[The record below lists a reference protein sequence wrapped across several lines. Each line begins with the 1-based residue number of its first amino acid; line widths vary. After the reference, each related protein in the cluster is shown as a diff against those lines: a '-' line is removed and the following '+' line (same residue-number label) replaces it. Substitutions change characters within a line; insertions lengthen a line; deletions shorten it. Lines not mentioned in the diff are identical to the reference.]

1 MKKYV
6 IYSLILHVAL
16 IALALFIAQ
25 EKKEGGAPPFYA
37 RIITPD
43 ELKEGDRPGGRSLPK
58 GVAPRKG
65 AKKSSA
71 ARRNEEADTKGMKLP
86 GKTGPGKSLQ
96 KESPSVRP
104 QIPEAGGGGEQ
115 KGVERFRG
123 HESTSPAPSKPLK
136 EKLFDKDI
144 IGKLAQKEK
153 EGKKPDSA
161 ITFDTKEFQYYGYLQ
176 RLKEKI
182 EHIWKYPSEAAER
195 GLYGDLYIRFTI
207 KKDGKLG
214 AVELVRTS
222 GHKSL
227 DDAAI
232 KALKDAEPYWP
243 IPDELEKD
251 GFTITGHFVY
261 SIYGTYIR

>member
-1 MKKYV
+1 MKRYV
-6 IYSLILHVAL
+6 IYSLILHAAL

-25 EKKEGGAPPFYA
+25 EKKEGGTPPFYA
-37 RIITPD
+37 RIVTPD
-43 ELKEGDRPGGRSLPK
+43 ELKEGNRPGGRSLPK

-65 AKKSSA
+65 TKESSA
-71 ARRNEEADTKGMKLP
+71 ARKSDKTETVMKLP
-86 GKTGPGKSLQ
+86 GESSPGKSLQ
-96 KESPSVRP
+96 KESSTAR
-104 QIPEAGGGGEQ
+104 QRIPEVGGEGEQ
-115 KGVERFRG
+115 QGAEIFRG
-123 HESTSPAPSKPLK
+123 HESTSPAPPKPLK

-144 IGKLAQKEK
+144 IGRLAQKQREEK
-153 EGKKPDSA
+153 KTDSG

-182 EHIWKYPSEAAER
+182 EGIWKYPSEAAER

-207 KKDGKLG
+207 KKNGKLG
-214 AVELVRTS
+214 AIELVRTS

-232 KALKDAEPYWP
+232 RALKDAEPYWP

-261 SIYGTYIR
+261 SMYGLHIR

>member
-6 IYSLILHVAL
+6 IYSLILHAAL

-25 EKKEGGAPPFYA
+25 EKKEGGTPPFYA
-37 RIITPD
+37 RIVTPD

-65 AKKSSA
+65 AKESSA
-71 ARRNEEADTKGMKLP
+71 ARKSDKRETVMKLP
-86 GKTGPGKSLQ
+86 GESSPGKSIQ
-96 KESPSVRP
+96 KESPTVRP
-104 QIPEAGGGGEQ
+104 QIPDAGGGDEQ
-115 KGVERFRG
+115 QGAERFRG
-123 HESTSPAPSKPLK
+123 HESTSPAPPKPLK
-136 EKLFDKDI
+136 EKLFDRDI

-182 EHIWKYPSEAAER
+182 EGIWKYPSEAAER

-207 KKDGKLG
+207 KKNGKLG
-214 AVELVRTS
+214 AIELVRTS

-232 KALKDAEPYWP
+232 RALKEAEPYWP
-243 IPDELEKD
+243 IPDEWEKD